1 MTAILFV
8 YVHVFVNHKMWE
20 IFCLLLAGCLSTKK
34 KQWKKHIGNTFPC
47 ICSRS
52 GTDFS
57 DTIPNFSSPDGAKR
71 VSFQINVPYKKIIT
85 VPQRL
90 QKTLDSS
97 KTVPRIQINQFIFPL
112 ERAFSPQ
119 FISTFRSISA
129 TCADL
134 PRKK

>member
-90 QKTLDSS
+90 
-97 KTVPRIQINQFIFPL
+97 
-112 ERAFSPQ
+112 
-119 FISTFRSISA
+119 
-129 TCADL
+129 
-134 PRKK
+134 